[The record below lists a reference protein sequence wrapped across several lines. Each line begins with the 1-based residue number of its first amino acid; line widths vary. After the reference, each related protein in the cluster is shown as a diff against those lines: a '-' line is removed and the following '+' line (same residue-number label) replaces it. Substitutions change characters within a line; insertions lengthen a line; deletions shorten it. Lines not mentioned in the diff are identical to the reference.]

1 MADRLYL
8 SLWIRGF
15 NEVNML
21 AHFGKLLDLFPFSK
35 LAARGP
41 VLRVYA
47 IQQVE
52 PPLIEREFPLPVE
65 ISEIIE
71 SALEFTQAD
80 CSVQL
85 EASWDLWQYDGD
97 WKLRPA
103 PVTLACYG
111 PAFENEIG
119 DHLRIE
125 FGIDTHFLPQPDV
138 EGSARLVQSNVQSM
152 LSLVA
157 QIDEALDLERRQ
169 LWSESGANFA
179 EVLAKSV
186 GIFNVN

>member
-8 SLWIRGF
+8 SLWVRGF

-35 LAARGP
+35 LAKRGP

-47 IQQVE
+47 IEQIE
-52 PPLIEREFPLPVE
+52 PPLIEREFPLPAE
-65 ISEIIE
+65 ISDIIE
-71 SALEFTQAD
+71 GALEFTQPD
-80 CSVQL
+80 CSVQI
-85 EASWDLWQYDGD
+85 EASWDLWQYDSD

-103 PVTLACYG
+103 PVTLACFG
-111 PAFENEIG
+111 PAFENENG

-138 EGSARLVQSNVQSM
+138 EGSARFVQSNVQSM
-152 LSLVA
+152 LSLVG

-169 LWSESGANFA
+169 L
-179 EVLAKSV
+179 
-186 GIFNVN
+186 